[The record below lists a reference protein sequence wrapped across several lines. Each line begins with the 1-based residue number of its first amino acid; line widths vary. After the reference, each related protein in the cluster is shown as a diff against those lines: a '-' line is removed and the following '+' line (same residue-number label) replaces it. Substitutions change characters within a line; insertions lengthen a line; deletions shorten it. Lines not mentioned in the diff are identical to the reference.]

1 MMASAALS
9 RLLVTMS
16 CCLALRPMQPARQPT
31 RATHFR
37 PMLRAAT
44 RLRAL
49 ALEDQLLEGATP
61 LDAVGVAAAAA
72 AVRDAGVARI
82 AEPVLDRDDAAA
94 LRARILS
101 ELAARDGAWSREDR
115 RMVPG
120 TRLRFE
126 EVVEIA
132 FDDGTRSD
140 VLLPLEDD
148 LVKAAVAKAAA
159 LLAPAWEGAAECLP
173 GDGDG
178 LELIECAALIA
189 WPGSQHQTL
198 HADFLRIDEM
208 DDLDDDDD
216 EEGFVDDDAGNE
228 MDDLDDDDEEGFV
241 DDDAGNEM
249 DELDDELD
257 DFVDDDA
264 GNDLPPRLV
273 TFIYLQDCPTVAHGP
288 TAFLPGSANGEAHL
302 MNEFDEALLV
312 DEFAPARVATVDAG
326 AAVIYDASVLHHATA
341 NSVSDNDRV
350 VFYCSFARRGAAA
363 AAYAAP
369 ETAPPGMAE
378 VAPIPLE
385 RLLPGR

>member
-31 RATHFR
+31 RATHLRALR
-37 PMLRAAT
+37 PMRT
-44 RLRAL
+44 TLRAL

-208 DDLDDDDD
+208 DELDDDYPDD
-216 EEGFVDDDAGNE
+216 YE
-228 MDDLDDDDEEGFV
+228 DE
-241 DDDAGNEM
+241 
-249 DELDDELD
+249 D

-312 DEFAPARVATVDAG
+312 EEFAPARVATVDAG

-369 ETAPPGMAE
+369 EAVPPGMAE

>member
-1 MMASAALS
+1 MMALVAALS

-31 RATHFR
+31 
-37 PMLRAAT
+37 RAAT

-208 DDLDDDDD
+208 DELDDDYPDD
-216 EEGFVDDDAGNE
+216 YE
-228 MDDLDDDDEEGFV
+228 DE
-241 DDDAGNEM
+241 
-249 DELDDELD
+249 D

-312 DEFAPARVATVDAG
+312 EEFAPARVATVDAG

-369 ETAPPGMAE
+369 EAVPPGMAE

>member
-9 RLLVTMS
+9 RLLVAAS
-16 CCLALRPMQPARQPT
+16 CCLALRPT
-31 RATHFR
+31 HLRALR
-37 PMLRAAT
+37 PMRTA
-44 RLRAL
+44 LRAL

-208 DDLDDDDD
+208 DDLDDDYPDD
-216 EEGFVDDDAGNE
+216 YE
-228 MDDLDDDDEEGFV
+228 DE
-241 DDDAGNEM
+241 
-249 DELDDELD
+249 D
-257 DFVDDDA
+257 DFIDDGA

-312 DEFAPARVATVDAG
+312 EEFAPARVATVDAG

-369 ETAPPGMAE
+369 ETVPPGMAE

>member
-9 RLLVTMS
+9 RLLVAAS
-16 CCLALRPMQPARQPT
+16 CCLALRPT
-31 RATHFR
+31 HLRALR
-37 PMLRAAT
+37 PMRTA
-44 RLRAL
+44 LRAL

-208 DDLDDDDD
+208 DDLDDD
-216 EEGFVDDDAGNE
+216 VDDD
-228 MDDLDDDDEEGFV
+228 GFV

-257 DFVDDDA
+257 DFIDDDA

-312 DEFAPARVATVDAG
+312 EEFAPARVATVDAG

-341 NSVSDNDRV
+341 NNVSDNDRV

-369 ETAPPGMAE
+369 EAVPPGMAE

>member
-9 RLLVTMS
+9 RLLVAAS
-16 CCLALRPMQPARQPT
+16 CCLALRPT
-31 RATHFR
+31 HLRALR
-37 PMLRAAT
+37 PMRTA
-44 RLRAL
+44 LRAL

-208 DDLDDDDD
+208 DEIDDDYPDD
-216 EEGFVDDDAGNE
+216 YE
-228 MDDLDDDDEEGFV
+228 DE
-241 DDDAGNEM
+241 
-249 DELDDELD
+249 D

-288 TAFLPGSANGEAHL
+288 TAFLLGSANGEAHL

-312 DEFAPARVATVDAG
+312 EEFAPARVATVDAG

-369 ETAPPGMAE
+369 ETVPPGMAE

>member
-1 MMASAALS
+1 MMALVAALS

-31 RATHFR
+31 RAT
-37 PMLRAAT
+37 
-44 RLRAL
+44 L

-208 DDLDDDDD
+208 DELDDDYPDD
-216 EEGFVDDDAGNE
+216 YE
-228 MDDLDDDDEEGFV
+228 DE
-241 DDDAGNEM
+241 
-249 DELDDELD
+249 D

-312 DEFAPARVATVDAG
+312 EEFAPARVATVDAG

-369 ETAPPGMAE
+369 ETVPPGMAE

>member
-1 MMASAALS
+1 MASAALS

-16 CCLALRPMQPARQPT
+16 CCLALRSMQPARQPT
-31 RATHFR
+31 RATHLRALR
-37 PMLRAAT
+37 PMRT
-44 RLRAL
+44 TLRAL

-198 HADFLRIDEM
+198 HADFLRIDEI
-208 DDLDDDDD
+208 
-216 EEGFVDDDAGNE
+216 
-228 MDDLDDDDEEGFV
+228 
-241 DDDAGNEM
+241 
-249 DELDDELD
+249 DELDDDYPDDYEDED
-257 DFVDDDA
+257 DFIDDDA

-312 DEFAPARVATVDAG
+312 EEFAPARVATVDAG

>member
-1 MMASAALS
+1 MMALAAALS

-31 RATHFR
+31 RATHLRALR
-37 PMLRAAT
+37 PMRT
-44 RLRAL
+44 TLRAL

-208 DDLDDDDD
+208 DDLDDYED
-216 EEGFVDDDAGNE
+216 GFVDDE
-228 MDDLDDDDEEGFV
+228 
-241 DDDAGNEM
+241 AGNEM

-257 DFVDDDA
+257 DFIDDDA

-312 DEFAPARVATVDAG
+312 EEFAPARVATVDAG

-369 ETAPPGMAE
+369 ETVPPGMAE

>member
-1 MMASAALS
+1 MMASAAALS
-9 RLLVTMS
+9 RLLVAAS
-16 CCLALRPMQPARQPT
+16 CCLALRQPT

-37 PMLRAAT
+37 PMIRAAT

-82 AEPVLDRDDAAA
+82 AEPVLDREDAAA

-208 DDLDDDDD
+208 DDLDDDED
-216 EEGFVDDDAGNE
+216 GFVDDE
-228 MDDLDDDDEEGFV
+228 
-241 DDDAGNEM
+241 AGNEM

-257 DFVDDDA
+257 DFIDDDA

-312 DEFAPARVATVDAG
+312 EEFAPARVATVDAG

-369 ETAPPGMAE
+369 EAVPPGMAE

>member
-1 MMASAALS
+1 MMALVAALS
-9 RLLVTMS
+9 RLLVAAS
-16 CCLALRPMQPARQPT
+16 CCLALRPMQPPRQPT

-37 PMLRAAT
+37 PMVRAAT
-44 RLRAL
+44 RLHAL

-216 EEGFVDDDAGNE
+216 DY
-228 MDDLDDDDEEGFV
+228 V

-312 DEFAPARVATVDAG
+312 EEFAPARVATVDAG

-341 NSVSDNDRV
+341 NTVSDNDRV

-363 AAYAAP
+363 AAYIAP
-369 ETAPPGMAE
+369 EAVPPGMAE

>member
-1 MMASAALS
+1 MMALVAALS
-9 RLLVTMS
+9 RVLVTMS
-16 CCLALRPMQPARQPT
+16 CCLALRPMQL
-31 RATHFR
+31 RALR
-37 PMLRAAT
+37 PMRT
-44 RLRAL
+44 TLRAL

-82 AEPVLDRDDAAA
+82 AEPVLDREDAAA

-198 HADFLRIDEM
+198 HADFLRID
-208 DDLDDDDD
+208 
-216 EEGFVDDDAGNE
+216 E